1 MIYINKTASDFYV
14 ELDSVLDPESNLIGS
29 TWEDYMNGC
38 WILLSEEQISFRENN
53 PNASVEE
60 VFDMK
65 LIEPVKPEVDEL
77 LLERDN
83 KLRLIQS
90 ADNLS
95 NKFYISVISEG
106 VEVANQQLWID
117 KDLRNSLYSIT
128 LPALKKDGH
137 TTTKLWTNDI
147 PPVSVEVPI
156 DWALDKLPLLEVYA
170 KETYDK
176 RAENEAA
183 VYKAYNDGDLEIL
196 KNIDILANYPL
207 VRTFELNL
215 DLWNE

>member
-14 ELDSVLDPESNLIGS
+14 ELDSALDPESNLIGS

-60 VFDMK
+60 VFNMK
-65 LIEPVKPEVDEL
+65 LTEYENRENDEITQLRDEL
-77 LLERDN
+77 LSKIE
-83 KLRLIQS
+83 S
-90 ADNLS
+90 ADNFS

-137 TTTKLWTNDI
+137 TTTKLWTNDT
-147 PPVSVEVPI
+147 PPVSIEVPI

-176 RAENEAA
+176 RAENESA
-183 VYKAYNDGDLEIL
+183 VYKAYNDGDLETL
-196 KNIDILANYPL
+196 KNIDVFGGYPL